1 MSRPGAEPVRIDRL
15 DPRDAAR
22 VAGLMGEVIAA
33 VPYYSDEAK
42 RSEIAKY
49 PEDALCEAA
58 GADPDAV
65 LVARSGG
72 SVVGFCVSRPD
83 DGLTWLSWFGVDPAW
98 RGAGVAD
105 ALLARLEE
113 AARARGVH
121 KVWCDSRTT
130 NLPSRR
136 VLARAGFRE
145 ICTVENHWYG
155 QDFVLL
161 EKPVP
166 REIAPPPPASPA

>member
-1 MSRPGAEPVRIDRL
+1 MKVSIDRL
-15 DPRDAAR
+15 DPRDAGS
-22 VAGLMGEVIAA
+22 VAGLMREVIAS
-33 VPYYSDEAK
+33 VPYYGDEAK

-49 PEDALCEAA
+49 PEDALREAA

-65 LVARSGG
+65 LVAKSGG

-83 DGLTWLSWFGVDPAW
+83 DGLIWLSWFGVDPAW

-145 ICTVENHWYG
+145 ICTVANHWYG

-166 REIAPPPPASPA
+166 RAAAPHPPVNPA